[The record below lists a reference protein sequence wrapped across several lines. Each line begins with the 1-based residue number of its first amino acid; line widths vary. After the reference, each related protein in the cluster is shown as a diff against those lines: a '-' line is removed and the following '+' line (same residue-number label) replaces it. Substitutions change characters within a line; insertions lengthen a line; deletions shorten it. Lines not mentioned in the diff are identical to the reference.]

1 MVINDGF
8 RKAAKKFKS
17 INISRE
23 NYDTMVEL
31 GDMTQSFNSVLREIM
46 KKANVDRSSAAS
58 ALDTK
63 KETKDD

>member
-1 MVINDGF
+1 MTDSE
-8 RKAAKKFKS
+8 KQQKKFKS

-31 GDMTQSFNSVLREIM
+31 GDMTQSFNSVLTEIM